1 MLLTQPLSF
10 LEEYKPRARGVV
22 YFSTMFRFPRRGREC
37 VTLRAVISDP
47 RPLPL
52 SCNSF
57 CLSFEWEDVV
67 YNTGNGTD
75 CPAVDAGATILKVRL
90 NPFTPVD
97 VAIKL
102 IVYCILRLISKPAFV
117 RNVA

>member
-1 MLLTQPLSF
+1 
-10 LEEYKPRARGVV
+10 
-22 YFSTMFRFPRRGREC
+22 MFCFPRREREC
-37 VTLRAVISDP
+37 VTLRAVISDT

-75 CPAVDAGATILKVRL
+75 CPEVDAGATILKVRL
-90 NPFTPVD
+90 NPLTPVA
-97 VAIKL
+97 VAFKR
-102 IVYCILRLISKPAFV
+102 IVYCITRLI
-117 RNVA
+117 